1 MLTGNKTTGLFRVLL
16 AVLFLTLTLAFK
28 AAAQES
34 GGEGSGEEAQQAAP
48 ESAGGPIVIE
58 EQPYE
63 YYYWP
68 DENLNNFGLSSMGQ
82 GTTMGKTP
90 ERKSNLEANPVKPK
104 PTPAPEDEEEI
115 PPDEAIGAGTAAE
128 PNAGRQTGASGAA
141 FYKWVDEKGE
151 LHVTNNIGEVPLEY
165 QQQIYRQETQSGE

>member
-1 MLTGNKTTGLFRVLL
+1 MLL

-34 GGEGSGEEAQQAAP
+34 GGEGSSEEAQQAAP
-48 ESAGGPIVIE
+48 ENAGTPIVIE

-90 ERKSNLEANPVKPK
+90 ERKSNLEANPVKHK
-104 PTPAPEDEEEI
+104 PTPAPGDEEEI
-115 PPDEAIGAGTAAE
+115 PPDEAIGAGTAPE
-128 PNAGRQTGASGAA
+128 PGAGRQTGASGTA

-151 LHVTNNIGEVPLEY
+151 LHITNNIGEVPLEH
-165 QQQIYRQETQSGE
+165 QQQIYQQETPSGE

>member
-1 MLTGNKTTGLFRVLL
+1 MFTGNKTIRLFHTVLAALLL
-16 AVLFLTLTLAFK
+16 AVIVSFE

-34 GGEGSGEEAQQAAP
+34 GGEGGGEETQQAAP
-48 ESAGGPIVIE
+48 ETPIVIE

-90 ERKSNLEANPVKPK
+90 ERMSNLEANPVKPK
-104 PTPAPEDEEEI
+104 PTPAPEDEEET
-115 PPDEAIGAGTAAE
+115 PSDEATDAGTAAE

-151 LHVTNNIGEVPLEY
+151 LHITNNVGEVPLEY
-165 QQQIYRQETQSGE
+165 QQQIYRQETPSGE

>member
-1 MLTGNKTTGLFRVLL
+1 MFSETKPSCLFQTLL
-16 AVLFLTLTLAFK
+16 AALLLALLLSFETM
-28 AAAQES
+28 AQETEGEG
-34 GGEGSGEEAQQAAP
+34 GGEETQAAP
-48 ESAGGPIVIE
+48 EGGGAPVIIE
-58 EQPYE
+58 EEPYE

-90 ERKSNLEANPVKPK
+90 ERESNLEVNPVKPK
-104 PTPAPEDEEEI
+104 PTPAPEDEEEA
-115 PPDEAIGAGTAAE
+115 PPDEAIDSGTAAE

-151 LHVTNNIGEVPLEY
+151 LHITNNIGEVPLEY
-165 QQQIYRQETQSGE
+165 QQQIYRQETPAGE

>member
-1 MLTGNKTTGLFRVLL
+1 MFTGNKTIRLFHTVLTALLL
-16 AVLFLTLTLAFK
+16 AVIVSFE
-28 AAAQES
+28 AAAQEA

-115 PPDEAIGAGTAAE
+115 PPGESIDAGTAAE

-151 LHVTNNIGEVPLEY
+151 LHITNNVGEVPLEY
-165 QQQIYRQETQSGE
+165 QQQIYQQEAPSGE